1 MPESNQQFE
10 LIFFEEMAE
19 HLEEME
25 SLLLEM
31 NQNDD
36 ESDLADKLNAIF
48 RAVHSIKGGS
58 GIFGFDDITH
68 VSHVLEN
75 LLDKLR
81 NHQITLTQAVV
92 DALLNARDLLDVLKG
107 SYQTDHDS
115 ASFKSQIDTLC
126 DELQRA
132 TVSPETPSTNSE
144 AAPFSINAPLSAAE
158 KSTIKVLL
166 VEDSKV
172 IQKVASFT
180 LNKIGFSSVEVA
192 ENGEHALEILKAS
205 QDEPF
210 QLILLDCQMPV
221 MDGYQATEK
230 IRQGAAGETH
240 KSVTIIAMTAMTGE
254 EEQQRCIET
263 GMDDYLLKPMKA
275 ELVEKKINQWRGK
288 ILPNSEPAPSP
299 TPSSQPRKTVSNQR
313 AIPATKS
320 LESTSIRVST
330 QKVDQ
335 LINQV
340 GELIITQSMLQKLTF
355 DLGLNSNELLAG
367 RLNQLEANT
376 RDLQATVMSV
386 RMMPIGTVFGRF
398 PRIVRDLSHALNKE
412 IQLIIEGEQTQLDKG
427 LLEMLVDPLTH
438 LVRNSI
444 DHGIE
449 APEQRAAL
457 NKTPHGTIT
466 LSAVYRG
473 GDVIV
478 HVDDDGAGID
488 PQKILAKAKNNGLTL
503 SQNMSEQDIFQLIF
517 SAGFST
523 AEQVTEVSGR
533 GVGMD
538 VVKRNIASMG
548 GTVEISSTLGIG
560 TRMSIRLPLTLAIL
574 EGMSISV
581 GEHVYIIPLTNIVE
595 SLQPKQHDLKKL
607 NSGETMI
614 KVHDDYIPVLRLH
627 NFFNLDTDITELS
640 DGIMV
645 LLEHG
650 SKTIALFVD
659 SLLGQQQVVVKN
671 LENNFRKIPCVSG
684 ATIMGDG
691 RVSLILDVADLV
703 RQPDTLHSK

>member
-1 MPESNQQFE
+1 MSESNQQFE

-36 ESDLADKLNAIF
+36 EPDLADKLDAIF

-68 VSHVLEN
+68 VSHVLES
-75 LLDKLR
+75 LLDKMR

-107 SYQTDHDS
+107 SYQADHDS

-132 TVSPETPSTNSE
+132 TVSPDSPPTNSE
-144 AAPFSINAPLSAAE
+144 AAPFSTSAPLSAAE
-158 KSTIKVLL
+158 KSTIKILL

-192 ENGEHALEILKAS
+192 ENGKHALEILEAS

-230 IRQGAAGETH
+230 IRQGAAGESH
-240 KSVTIIAMTAMTGE
+240 KSVTIIAMTAMTGD
-254 EEQQRCIET
+254 EEQKRCIET

-288 ILPNSEPAPSP
+288 ILPNSEPAP
-299 TPSSQPRKTVSNQR
+299 PSSPISQPKKADSSQR

-320 LESTSIRVST
+320 LESSSIRVST
-330 QKVDQ
+330 QKVDL

-398 PRIVRDLSHALNKE
+398 PRIVRDLSHALKKE
-412 IQLIIEGEQTQLDKG
+412 IQLNIEGEQTQLDKG

-449 APEQRAAL
+449 APEQRAKL
-457 NKTPHGTIT
+457 NKASHGTIT

-488 PQKILAKAKNNGLTL
+488 PQKILTKAKNNGLTL
-503 SQNMSEQDIFQLIF
+503 PQNMSEQDIFQLIF

-581 GEHVYIIPLTNIVE
+581 GEHVYIIPLSNIVE

-627 NFFNLDTDITELS
+627 NFFNLDTDITDLS
-640 DGIMV
+640 NGIMV

-703 RQPDTLHSK
+703 RQPDTLHCK

>member
-1 MPESNQQFE
+1 MSESNQQFE

-115 ASFKSQIDTLC
+115 ASFKSQITTLC

-132 TVSPETPSTNSE
+132 TVSPETPPANSE
-144 AAPFSINAPLSAAE
+144 AAPFSTNAPLSAAE

-166 VEDSKV
+166 VEDSQV

-180 LNKIGFSSVEVA
+180 LNKIGFRSVEVA

-240 KSVTIIAMTAMTGE
+240 KSVTIIAMTAMTGD

-275 ELVEKKINQWRGK
+275 GLVEKKINQWRGK
-288 ILPNSEPAPSP
+288 ILPNPEPALSP
-299 TPSSQPRKTVSNQR
+299 TSSSQPKKTDSNQR
-313 AIPATKS
+313 VIHATKS
-320 LESTSIRVST
+320 LESASIRVST

-367 RLNQLEANT
+367 RLSQLEANT

-398 PRIVRDLSHALNKE
+398 PRIVRDLSHALNKQ
-412 IQLIIEGEQTQLDKG
+412 IRLNIEGEQTQLDKG

-449 APEQRAAL
+449 SPEQRAKL
-457 NKTPHGTIT
+457 NKPPYGTIT

-488 PQKILAKAKNNGLTL
+488 PQKILDKAKNNGLTL
-503 SQNMSEQDIFQLIF
+503 PQNISEQDIFQLIF

-548 GTVEISSTLGIG
+548 GSVEVKSNLGTG

-574 EGMSISV
+574 EGMSINV
-581 GEHVYIIPLTNIVE
+581 GDHVYIIPLSNIVE
-595 SLQPKQHDLKKL
+595 SLQAKEHSLKRL

-614 KVHDDYIPVLRLH
+614 KVHEDYIPVLRLH
-627 NFFNLDTDITELS
+627 NFFNLDTDITDLR

-645 LLEHG
+645 LIEHG

-671 LENNFRKIPCVSG
+671 LEHNFRKIPCVSG

-703 RQPDTLHSK
+703 RQSDTLHRQ

>member
-1 MPESNQQFE
+1 MSESNQQFE

-31 NQNDD
+31 NQSDE

-75 LLDKLR
+75 LLEKLR
-81 NHQITLTQAVV
+81 NTQITLTQAVV

-107 SYQTDHDS
+107 SYQTQHDS
-115 ASFKSQIDTLC
+115 ASFKSQVDTLC

-132 TVSPETPSTNSE
+132 TLSPDSPPENSVTTPSST
-144 AAPFSINAPLSAAE
+144 NAPLSAAE
-158 KSTIKVLL
+158 KTAIKILL

-192 ENGEHALEILKAS
+192 ENGEHALEILNAS

-230 IRQGAAGETH
+230 IRQGAAGEKH
-240 KSVTIIAMTAMTGE
+240 KSITIIAMTAMTGD
-254 EEQQRCIET
+254 EEQQKCIET
-263 GMDDYLLKPMKA
+263 GMDDYLLKPMKS

-288 ILPNSEPAPSP
+288 ILPNPKPVPSP
-299 TPSSQPRKTVSNQR
+299 KPSSQPRKTASNQR
-313 AIPATKS
+313 ATPTTKS

-398 PRIVRDLSHALNKE
+398 PRIVRDLSYALNKK
-412 IQLIIEGEQTQLDKG
+412 IQLIIEGEQTQIDKG

-449 APEQRAAL
+449 SPEQRAKL
-457 NKTPHGTIT
+457 NKPPYGTIT

-488 PQKILAKAKNNGLTL
+488 PQKLLAKAKNNGLTL
-503 SQNMSEQDIFQLIF
+503 PQNISEQDIFQLIF

-548 GTVEISSTLGIG
+548 GTVEISSTLGVG

-581 GEHVYIIPLTNIVE
+581 GEHVYIIPLSNIVE
-595 SLQPKQHDLKKL
+595 SLQPKQHNLKKL

-627 NFFNLDTDITELS
+627 NFFNLETDITDLR

-645 LLEHG
+645 LIEHG

-671 LENNFRKIPCVSG
+671 LEHNFRKIPCVSG

-703 RQPDTLHSK
+703 RQPDILHSK